1 MEILK
6 FYIRVLGAVDTV
18 VLSGMFSGMVSRHK
32 DVHCPLNSAIHE
44 MTFLHRCKISICNA
58 HIGSWN
64 LAAEDEKEEHYK
76 HNESNTPMTH
86 VTHYSV

>member
-1 MEILK
+1 MDILK
-6 FYIRVLGAVDTV
+6 IYIRVLGGVDTV

-44 MTFLHRCKISICNA
+44 MTVLHQYKISICNA

-64 LAAEDEKEEHYK
+64 LAAKDKENIISIIKVIHQ
-76 HNESNTPMTH
+76 
-86 VTHYSV
+86 